1 MQGFLN
7 IHKSISLIHHIN
19 KLKDKTHM
27 IISIDAEKAFDVTI
41 FKKTRI
47 LELGIFILGVHH
59 VLFPSA

>member
-1 MQGFLN
+1 
-7 IHKSISLIHHIN
+7 
-19 KLKDKTHM
+19 M